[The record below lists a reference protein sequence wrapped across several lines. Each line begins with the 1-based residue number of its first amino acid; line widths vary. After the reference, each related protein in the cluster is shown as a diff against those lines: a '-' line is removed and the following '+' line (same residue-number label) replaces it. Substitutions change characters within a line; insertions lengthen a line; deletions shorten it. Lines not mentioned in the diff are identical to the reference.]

1 MVPSQGFRHAATLL
15 LTNSLRMLPHE
26 GSPALVAEVLTQIAR
41 DLVALADD
49 TRASA
54 DVRDWVINEYTGA
67 LDRVLPVFSHRV
79 DADFPH
85 LFEAVRV
92 RAVEILAD
100 IGTHSPADIE
110 PRDLFV
116 MYVPEDRLPVAA
128 PLAIELT
135 KRRFTVAFSEYEIA
149 TIEQMTERLD
159 CGVSRHRAGILL
171 VTSEFLRKG
180 WRIPP
185 ETDRFRIVKPIS
197 PVAAANELAVWLTD
211 TVPNFFK

>member
-1 MVPSQGFRHAATLL
+1 MPSQGFRHAATLL
-15 LTNSLRMLPHE
+15 LSNSLRMLPHDA
-26 GSPALVAEVLTQIAR
+26 SPALVAEVLTRIAR

-49 TRASA
+49 TRASVE
-54 DVRDWVINEYTGA
+54 VRDWTINEYTGA
-67 LDRVLPVFSHRV
+67 LDRVRQTFSHRV
-79 DADFPH
+79 DADFAR
-85 LFEAVRV
+85 LLEATRG

-100 IGTHSPADIE
+100 IGKRSSADIE

-149 TIEQMTERLD
+149 TMEQMAERLD
-159 CGVSRHRAGILL
+159 SGVSRHRAGILL
-171 VTSEFLRKG
+171 VTPEFLRKG

-185 ETDRFRIVKPIS
+185 ETDRFQIVKPVS
-197 PVAAANELAVWLTD
+197 AVAAANELAVWLRSL
-211 TVPNFFK
+211 

>member
-1 MVPSQGFRHAATLL
+1 VPSQGFRHAATLL
-15 LTNSLRMLPHE
+15 LTNSVRMLPRD
-26 GSPALVAEVLTQIAR
+26 GSPALGAEVLAQIAR

-54 DVRDWVINEYTGA
+54 DVRDWTINEYTRA
-67 LDRVLPVFSHRV
+67 LDRVRQTFSHRV
-79 DADFPH
+79 DADFER
-85 LFEAVRV
+85 LLEATRG

-100 IGTHSPADIE
+100 IGKHSPADIG

-116 MYVPEDRLPVAA
+116 MYVPEDRLPIAA

-171 VTSEFLRKG
+171 VTPEFLRKG

-185 ETDRFRIVKPIS
+185 DTDRFRIVKPVNA
-197 PVAAANELAVWLTD
+197 VAAANELAAWLRS
-211 TVPNFFK
+211 VVNI

>member
-15 LTNSLRMLPHE
+15 LTNSLRLMPHD

-67 LDRVLPVFSHRV
+67 LDRVLQAFSHRL
-79 DADFPH
+79 DADFQR
-85 LFEAVRV
+85 LFEDVRG
-92 RAVEILAD
+92 RAVEILTG
-100 IGTHSPADIE
+100 IGTHSPADIG

-116 MYVPEDRLPVAA
+116 MYVPEDRLPIAA

-159 CGVSRHRAGILL
+159 CGVSHHRAGILL
-171 VTSEFLRKG
+171 VTPEFLRKG

-185 ETDRFRIVKPIS
+185 DTDRFRIVRPVS
-197 PVAAANELAVWLTD
+197 AVAAANELAVWLTD
-211 TVPNFFK
+211 TVPHFSK